1 MSHRQRKEGGI
12 TSPRYVVLTEDEE
25 EPFVFLSCSEQG
37 HNVQTRAAML
47 VCADA
52 DRLLSPG
59 LCLRA
64 GPEFTRLGGGQTEQ
78 RRCRWSRFCYVG
90 NITSILNHFLTWR
103 TNTLDFRERE
113 KTFIGWMNKT
123 QTDKAKVCFSFHWI
137 YFLKAVQ
144 ASRCS
149 FPLWRGHFSSR
160 SFIT

>member
-1 MSHRQRKEGGI
+1 MSHRQRKEGGGI

-52 DRLLSPG
+52 ERLLSPG

-113 KTFIGWMNKT
+113 REN
-123 QTDKAKVCFSFHWI
+123 I
-137 YFLKAVQ
+137 YWLNE
-144 ASRCS
+144 
-149 FPLWRGHFSSR
+149 
-160 SFIT
+160 